1 MVDCLRR
8 FTPLELHKGILN
20 SFCLLIL
27 LIHTKHKHNKMQT
40 WTDATFSF
48 PSRRTHQLG
57 RQGQKR
63 VTNVRWLPLKAEW
76 WDAPLALQAFTQSNL
91 LYYLCRHFC
100 LTYSLVSVT
109 EPAFLPF
116 LNNSSAQKWKET
128 KI

>member
-1 MVDCLRR
+1 MHLHSTHTPLLQHLWLDPHLKSNWRSVVEFFAETVVFRPLTISTEELSLMVDCLRR

-63 VTNVRWLPLKAEW
+63 VTNSQVATLK
-76 WDAPLALQAFTQSNL
+76 S
-91 LYYLCRHFC
+91 
-100 LTYSLVSVT
+100 
-109 EPAFLPF
+109 
-116 LNNSSAQKWKET
+116 
-128 KI
+128 